1 MLAKACVAWSHKI
14 ENVIRTQKARQQPF
28 LQLQECSVNSL
39 AAAVDGLQ
47 QHTLPRRVHQADEA
61 QVQLTPPHTHT
72 LIHAEPCSLAAA
84 VDGLQHALSRRVYQ
98 ADEAQES
105 EARCELLLV
114 SGAVRL
120 VILSVDD
127 PVLCVARK
135 KGREY

>member
-1 MLAKACVAWSHKI
+1 MSTHL
-14 ENVIRTQKARQQPF
+14 RQRSMASSSTPSLGGF
-28 LQLQECSVNSL
+28 TRLMRRKCNS
-39 AAAVDGLQ
+39 
-47 QHTLPRRVHQADEA
+47 P
-61 QVQLTPPHTHT
+61 PPHTHT

-114 SGAVRL
+114 SGAARL